1 MISSIFSKIKD
12 RIRNYPSDI
21 LSWLEY
27 WIPIAMIAIPFLSG
41 LVGYIK
47 FLFKGGYNFILNGHN
62 VFSNWTE
69 WPFEKIFSSIVGK
82 IVLVLIFAE
91 FIIVMIHYFKN
102 SNKFKKIAMIVVSVI
117 FGIQII
123 LTFAIF
129 KTTLFVYLSILHI
142 NNDMISIVEKL
153 PIDPVLAIKTY
164 IIITIGSFLFFLVL
178 IFITKECRSVL
189 GEFVLGIAITYLAVP
204 LIFWILYNIIQLL
217 FTAICVVMLVIVI
230 RIFSSGSSGGGSRME
245 IYDSATGEHKGG
257 FDI

>member
-12 RIRNYPSDI
+12 RLRNYPSDI

-27 WIPIAMIAIPFLSG
+27 WIPIAMIAMPFLSG

-102 SNKFKKIAMIVVSVI
+102 SNKFKKITMIV
-117 FGIQII
+117 
-123 LTFAIF
+123 AR
-129 KTTLFVYLSILHI
+129 
-142 NNDMISIVEKL
+142 
-153 PIDPVLAIKTY
+153 
-164 IIITIGSFLFFLVL
+164 
-178 IFITKECRSVL
+178 TKV
-189 GEFVLGIAITYLAVP
+189 
-204 LIFWILYNIIQLL
+204 
-217 FTAICVVMLVIVI
+217 
-230 RIFSSGSSGGGSRME
+230 
-245 IYDSATGEHKGG
+245 
-257 FDI
+257 

>member
-102 SNKFKKIAMIVVSVI
+102 SNKFKKIAMIVVYAI
-117 FGIQII
+117 FGIQFVLTVTIFDNI
-123 LTFAIF
+123 LTE
-129 KTTLFVYLSILHI
+129 YLVTQYIGR
-142 NNDMISIVEKL
+142 DMISLVENI

-164 IIITIGSFLFFLVL
+164 LIITIGSFLFFLVL
-178 IFITKECRSVL
+178 IFITKECRRVI
-189 GEFVLGIAITYLAVP
+189 GEFVLGIAITYLVVP
-204 LIFWILYNIIQLL
+204 LIFWVLYNIIQLL
-217 FTAICVVMLVIVI
+217 FTAISLAILVIVI